1 MWGGGELLLGR
12 RLAGNLRIL
21 FTLTQE
27 EKAAM
32 TSLAVALAIDS
43 RGPTGIYIITDSRLT
58 WSLPGSP
65 RWDAGQKTFAS
76 TRTPDI
82 FGFCGDAFF
91 PPMVLRQFLDQ
102 VNSGLILHNDTNSEA
117 RHAVFKSMLE
127 KTFSRGVGVPVRAF
141 SIFHGARD
149 GDLMKSHFRLWETR
163 YFSDT
168 KKWTDAERNLTT
180 DHSYFAHVDG
190 TGKEY
195 IVKRGQEWLDTDAEG
210 TSRAAIWS
218 FCNALHEGNDPQ
230 SGGPPQL
237 VGIWRKGLAQTFG
250 FWWRGY
256 PYLSGAPV
264 PSKSDFEKVNWFN
277 HRFER
282 CDGRTGKRLEDAQ
295 KHIKPKPNVSI
306 K

>member
-1 MWGGGELLLGR
+1 
-12 RLAGNLRIL
+12 
-21 FTLTQE
+21 
-27 EKAAM
+27 M
-32 TSLAVALAIDS
+32 TSLAVALAVDS

-58 WSLPGSP
+58 WDASAAR

-76 TRTPDI
+76 IRTPDI

-91 PPMVLRQFLDQ
+91 PPMILRQFLDQ
-102 VNSGLILHNDTNSEA
+102 INYGLIFAEGMNADE
-117 RHAVFKSMLE
+117 RHSTLMAALKRAFDQR
-127 KTFSRGVGVPVRAF
+127 TRAPVRTF

-149 GDLMKSHFRLWETR
+149 GELMKSRFRLWETR
-163 YFSDT
+163 YRVDLKNWSDHEQ
-168 KKWTDAERNLTT
+168 DLNT
-180 DHSYFAHVDG
+180 DHSYFVHVDG
-190 TGKEY
+190 TGKDY
-195 IVKRGQEWLDTDAEG
+195 IMKRGLEWLDTDARG

-218 FCNALHEGNDPQ
+218 FCNVLHEGKDAF

-250 FWWRGY
+250 FWWRGQ

-264 PSKSDFEKVNWFN
+264 QKDSDFTRLNWFN

-295 KHIKPKPNVSI
+295 KHLNPTRIKKPLH
-306 K
+306 